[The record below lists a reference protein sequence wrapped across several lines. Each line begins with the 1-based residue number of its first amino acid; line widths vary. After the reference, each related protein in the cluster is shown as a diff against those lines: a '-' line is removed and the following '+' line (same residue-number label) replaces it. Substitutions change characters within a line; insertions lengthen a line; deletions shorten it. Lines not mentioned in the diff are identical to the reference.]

1 MSEYLTD
8 EEQMNRFNDW
18 WKEHGTSLLIAVGVT
33 VAGIVGWNV
42 YSDQRQQTIEAGTA
56 VYAEYVDAT
65 DADEKQIL
73 AQRIKTEFAGSS
85 FQVLVALT
93 EAKEAV
99 DTGNLTMAAQAL
111 RSAGDAASDALLA
124 DLASLRLARVQY
136 ALGEADAALQSLQGI
151 RNEGYRS
158 LALEL
163 TGDIYLAQGKTE
175 QAYAAYTSALDSSG
189 DQTRP
194 LLEIKRDNAAPSGG
208 QFSVFAQPLEQAL
221 QDARKTL
228 AADDASDSTSD
239 D

>member
-93 EAKEAV
+93 EAKKAV

-124 DLASLRLARVQY
+124 DLASLRLARVNTRWEGRCGSTVATRYPQRR
-136 ALGEADAALQSLQGI
+136 LSVIGTGVDWRHLSGSRQDRTSLRGVHQ
-151 RNEGYRS
+151 R
-158 LALEL
+158 A
-163 TGDIYLAQGKTE
+163 
-175 QAYAAYTSALDSSG
+175 
-189 DQTRP
+189 
-194 LLEIKRDNAAPSGG
+194 G
-208 QFSVFAQPLEQAL
+208 QFG
-221 QDARKTL
+221 
-228 AADDASDSTSD
+228 
-239 D
+239 